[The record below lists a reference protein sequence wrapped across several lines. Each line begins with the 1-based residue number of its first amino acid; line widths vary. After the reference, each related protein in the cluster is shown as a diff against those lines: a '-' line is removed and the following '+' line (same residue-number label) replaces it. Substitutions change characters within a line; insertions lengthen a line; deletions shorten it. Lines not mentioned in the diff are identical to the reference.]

1 MRIFKLFFEILI
13 DFFASMFPVQ
23 QNKDAKKIL
32 ILNYWHLG
40 DYIMLL
46 EAYKEIRKYF
56 PKHTVFFLSNLEI
69 AKENKNFDEIIDI
82 KLSSFFSEFGMNIRN
97 IIYRFNMFRKINI
110 KYDYIFNLERHGN
123 DLTTLMIN
131 LKSNNKIGYEQ
142 EYIGLKKQIWKIF
155 SKVYTQKVNSKILHN
170 TLSMKYLFSQTITEY
185 KMQEDG
191 YYFPKLENTDIEQY
205 SLLTNKNYYV
215 ICLGSADKFKN
226 WEIEKFIEFS
236 EKSVTKTENIV
247 LAGSKEEKIL
257 GESFIS
263 RYKGNKNIINLIGE
277 TNLKELTSV
286 IKYAK
291 FYIGNDTGAT
301 HLAIS
306 LKTPSIAIVS
316 GATFNCCLPYFEDNK
331 QNLQKLNNLS
341 VYKKMDCFLCWYK
354 CKYLN
359 SGSKNYK
366 CLEEISVENVL
377 NQFNILKEY
386 CNID

>member
-13 DFFASMFPVQ
+13 DFFASMFPLQ
-23 QNKDAKKIL
+23 QNKDEKKIL

-56 PKHTVFFLSNLEI
+56 PKHKIFFLSNLEI
-69 AKENKNFDEIIDI
+69 AKYNKCFDTVINVDGS
-82 KLSSFFSEFGMNIRN
+82 KMFLQKFTFGN
-97 IIYRFNMFRKINI
+97 IIYRFKTFKRINI
-110 KYDYIFNLERHGN
+110 VYDYIFNFGRNGN

-131 LKSNNKIGYEQ
+131 LKANNKIGYEQ
-142 EYIGLKKQIWKIF
+142 DYIGLKKYIWKIL
-155 SKVYTQKVNSKILHN
+155 SKTYTEKIYSKTQHNIL
-170 TLSMKYLFSQTITEY
+170 SAKYLFFHAVSEY

-226 WEIEKFIEFS
+226 WEIAKFIEFS

-247 LAGSKEEKIL
+247 LVGSKEEKIL
-257 GESFIS
+257 GETFIS

-291 FYIGNDTGAT
+291 FYIGNDTGTT

-341 VYKKMDCFLCWYK
+341 VFKKMDCFLCWYK

-359 SGSKNYK
+359 NGSKNYK

-386 CNID
+386 CSID

>member
-13 DFFASMFPVQ
+13 DFFASMFPIQ
-23 QNKDAKKIL
+23 QNKDEKKFL

-56 PKHTVFFLSNLEI
+56 PKHKIFFLSNLEI

-170 TLSMKYLFSQTITEY
+170 TLSMKYLFSQTIPEY
-185 KMQEDG
+185 KIQEDN
-191 YYFPKLENTDIEQY
+191 YYLPKLDSANIEQY
-205 SLLTNKNYYV
+205 NSLTDKKYYV
-215 ICLGSADKFKN
+215 ICLGSADKFRN
-226 WEIEKFIEFS
+226 WEIEKFIAFS
-236 EKSVTKTENIV
+236 EKSVTKAENIV
-247 LAGSKEEKIL
+247 LVGSKEEKFS
-257 GESFIS
+257 GETFVSK
-263 RYKGNKNIINLIGE
+263 YKGNKNIINLIGK
-277 TNLKELTSV
+277 TNLKELVSV
-286 IKYAK
+286 MKYAK
-291 FYIGNDTGAT
+291 FYMGNDTGTT

-306 LKTPSIAIVS
+306 LKIPSIAIVC
-316 GATFNCCLPYFEDNK
+316 GANFNCCLPYFEDNK
-331 QNLQKLNNLS
+331 QNLQYFNNIS

-359 SGSKNYK
+359 SISKNYK
-366 CLEEISVENVL
+366 CLEEITEQDVL
-377 NQFNILKEY
+377 DQFNILKGHCSIE
-386 CNID
+386 